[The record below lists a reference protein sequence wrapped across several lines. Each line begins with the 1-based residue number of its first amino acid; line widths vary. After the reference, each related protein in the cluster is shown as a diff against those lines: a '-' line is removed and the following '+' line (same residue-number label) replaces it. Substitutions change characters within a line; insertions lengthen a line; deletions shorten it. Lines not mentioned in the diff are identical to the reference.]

1 METAWLVEAGLGEE
15 RTGAWGWGDVG
26 LRHPP
31 PPCAHFTARQVEAQ
45 SSALPEAPPASSPVL
60 RAALSMAISFPRP
73 ASVLWA
79 LAPPSTVRASA
90 SSRETL
96 GTERG
101 QEAGFRP
108 ALQPRVCRPA
118 APTASGSQGVVEVAQ
133 VPGLLAWCQ
142 LRKAGVVHITDET
155 LEPGHG
161 ARRWQWLVWEVAC
174 GETPGA
180 EALWTLSDSTPI
192 GSPGTACMPPAMES
206 SLPCHVLAAW

>member
-1 METAWLVEAGLGEE
+1 MGLGG
-15 RTGAWGWGDVG
+15 RW
-26 LRHPP
+26 
-31 PPCAHFTARQVEAQ
+31 
-45 SSALPEAPPASSPVL
+45 PEAPSPTLCPFHGQASRGSELSPARGPPASSPVL
-60 RAALSMAISFPRP
+60 GAALSMAISFPRP

-101 QEAGFRP
+101 QEAGFRQ

-118 APTASGSQGVVEVAQ
+118 TPTASGSQGIVEVAQ
-133 VPGLLAWCQ
+133 TPGLLAQCQ
-142 LRKAGVVHITDET
+142 LWEAGVVHVTDET

-161 ARRWQWLVWEVAC
+161 ARRWQWLVGEVAC
-174 GETPGA
+174 GEMPGA

-192 GSPGTACMPPAMES
+192 RSPGTACMPPATES
-206 SLPCHVLAAW
+206 SLPCHVLAVW